1 MYPLLIN
8 FYIALGAKSSIWPCW
23 HNVWTIWDSILEV
36 FSCNTDWKGNYKNS
50 HTGLCSSHYHILWY
64 FGHSIAI
71 LLVVFFCTTSLFY
84 PTPVML
90 FLVTCSAN
98 YLDICCF
105 ALLLYCYTLYVLQSI
120 ARKIKRRSSKE
131 KEKEMNCVNFEIFV
145 GEEIFLKASLYIWIC
160 NQVSLDSS
168 LQTVFIIS
176 VCNNQL
182 LDWIENELIWVL
194 SLIPG
199 FATVLPKV
207 TFKLHAMRD
216 KYMAASP
223 PAPSNIKVSGALLSI
238 FIIFLY
244 S

>member
-1 MYPLLIN
+1 MLSKTYHPMKMWTLHFDEKEVQIFISDYQFISVYPLLIN
-8 FYIALGAKSSIWPCW
+8 FCIVLGPKSSIWPCW

-64 FGHSIAI
+64 FGDSIAI

-120 ARKIKRRSSKE
+120 ARKIKRRNSKE
-131 KEKEMNCVNFEIFV
+131 KEKEMKCLNFEIFV
-145 GEEIFLKASLYIWIC
+145 GEEIFLKASLYIYRSVIRFLLTPLC
-160 NQVSLDSS
+160 RLFSLFQSAIINS
-168 LQTVFIIS
+168 LT
-176 VCNNQL
+176 
-182 LDWIENELIWVL
+182 
-194 SLIPG
+194 G
-199 FATVLPKV
+199 
-207 TFKLHAMRD
+207 
-216 KYMAASP
+216 
-223 PAPSNIKVSGALLSI
+223 
-238 FIIFLY
+238 
-244 S
+244 